1 MARKNSRPE
10 GATRTAPRKGRES
23 AQSVAPMERDGNP
36 THQDIAQ
43 LAYAYWEARGYTG
56 GSPEE
61 DWLQAENELKSR
73 RAAAG

>member
-1 MARKNSRPE
+1 
-10 GATRTAPRKGRES
+10 
-23 AQSVAPMERDGNP
+23 MERDGNP